1 MLSPSTASLPRCSK
15 PIRPSFGSDFGGQA
29 RSGKTLTVHTFAER
43 ANMQNAVIVD
53 ALRTP
58 LGKRNGRLKE
68 WHPVDLAGVALR
80 ELVARTGIDPN
91 LIDDVIMGCVMQ
103 VGEQSLNIARNAVL
117 AAGLPETIPG
127 TTVDRQ
133 CGSSQQAAHFAAQGV
148 MAGAYDVVIAAGVEV
163 MTRVP
168 MGSAVADGKYGYPFG
183 PMVSARYAPD
193 GGLVPQGISAEMI
206 ADKWS
211 ITREDMDRFAARSQ
225 AYAARATAE
234 GRFEREILPVLD
246 SEGILMTTDEG
257 IRDSPFEKL
266 QTLKP
271 AFRSEEDGGR
281 VTAGNSSQITDG
293 ASAMLIMSEEKCRA
307 LGLTPRAR
315 FVNFGLAGDNP
326 QLMLTAPIPATQKA
340 LARAGLTMGDMDLTE
355 INEAFASVVLA
366 WEKELHPDMDKVNV
380 NGGAIALG
388 HPLGASGTR
397 LMVTLLNELER
408 TGGRYGLQTMC
419 EGGGMANATII
430 ERLG

>member
-1 MLSPSTASLPRCSK
+1 
-15 PIRPSFGSDFGGQA
+15 
-29 RSGKTLTVHTFAER
+29 
-43 ANMQNAVIVD
+43 MQNAVIVD

-246 SEGILMTTDEG
+246 AEGILMTTDEG

-366 WEKELHPDMDKVNV
+366 WEKELHPDMNKVNV

>member
-1 MLSPSTASLPRCSK
+1 
-15 PIRPSFGSDFGGQA
+15 
-29 RSGKTLTVHTFAER
+29 
-43 ANMQNAVIVD
+43 MQNAVIVD

-68 WHPVDLAGVALR
+68 WHPVDLAGVALK
-80 ELVARTGIDPN
+80 ELVARTGIDPTI
-91 LIDDVIMGCVMQ
+91 IDDVIMGCVMQ

-271 AFRSEEDGGR
+271 AFRSVEDGGR